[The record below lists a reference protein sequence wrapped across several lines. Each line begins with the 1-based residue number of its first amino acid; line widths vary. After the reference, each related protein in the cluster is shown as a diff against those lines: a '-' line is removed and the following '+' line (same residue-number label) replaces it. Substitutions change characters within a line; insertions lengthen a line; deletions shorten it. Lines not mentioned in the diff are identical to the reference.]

1 MSKYYDLLRKPVL
14 ELTDEEHLQLE
25 RASKI
30 PPTVRIIC
38 ESRFTALTAEIVKLE
53 AERDEIRDFLDG
65 YEYDSKKEVPF

>member
-30 PPTVRIIC
+30 PPAVRIIC

-53 AERDEIRDFLDG
+53 EERDEIRDFLDG